1 MLARRVLQLVVAA
14 DSPEDEDED
23 EDYLAPEDEDE
34 PAGER

>member
-1 MLARRVLQLVVAA
+1 MLAQRVLQLVVAA

>member
-1 MLARRVLQLVVAA
+1 MLAQRVLQLVVAA
-14 DSPEDEDED
+14 DSPEDEEED